1 MIFSK
6 IIINIIILTCTQ
18 IYISTAC
25 TTTATATNYGGIYP
39 SERRWEV
46 HDPNNN
52 IVASGQGGDTKTFCF
67 PEVFSSFFND
77 SNRKPPLCCSF
88 GAQAGV

>member
-6 IIINIIILTCTQ
+6 IIINIIILTCMQ

-25 TTTATATNYGGIYP
+25 TTSATATNYGGNYP
-39 SERRWEV
+39 GEERWEV

-52 IVASGQGGDTKTFCF
+52 IVASGQGGDTKNFLF
-67 PEVFSSFFND
+67 
-77 SNRKPPLCCSF
+77 
-88 GAQAGV
+88 